1 MWTATV
7 AQPGLSALLSVMP
20 HDAHEPPTI
29 GHRHIAPIHG
39 FTIASLTLSRA
50 GRKPP
55 ESDRFGWPRLEADSQ
70 GIPNAEVRGIK
81 KVFMNGVVSKAIPG
95 EVRALEK
102 LKRVLELQATR
113 VVTVGA
119 IAGELTLEHSSASRL
134 LAECEQEGLIHR
146 ARDELDGR
154 KTVVT
159 LTERGSQVA
168 TTAKM
173 MHSEFLRSL
182 LADWKSK
189 EIAAFAS
196 LLDRFSDSVGTVL
209 TDVTN
214 RIDNAIVDD
223 TRARVER
230 LIARGGAEQP
240 HA

>member
-1 MWTATV
+1 MRSVRSDESIAT
-7 AQPGLSALLSVMP
+7 
-20 HDAHEPPTI
+20 
-29 GHRHIAPIHG
+29 IH
-39 FTIASLTLSRA
+39 ASLLRMRRYMS
-50 GRKPP
+50 KPP
-55 ESDRFGWPRLEADSQ
+55 GGAAELPGISGEIDFTKVAACEA
-70 GIPNAEVRGIK
+70 
-81 KVFMNGVVSKAIPG
+81 
-95 EVRALEK
+95 
-102 LKRVLELQATR
+102 VLELQATR